1 MFEIQE
7 THVRKIWIVELL
19 VNAKMTY
26 VSNLV
31 LMIMTVLMKISV

>member
-7 THVRKIWIVELL
+7 THVRKIWSVELL